1 MCRGDLVEQVVLVT
15 SRRSG
20 QHLLELLRG
29 DYIYPWAR
37 VCVCVERSV
46 GVRTPCYYSLIKI
59 SAVSGTKGL

>member
-29 DYIYPWAR
+29 DYIYLWP
-37 VCVCVERSV
+37 CVCVSV
-46 GVRTPCYYSLIKI
+46 RARNAALVCAHHAII
-59 SAVSGTKGL
+59 V